1 VELAKKSMVEQ
12 NRAETITDVNFKLLS
27 VAALIKKVHN
37 GISIE
42 HLYSDAERKFDTLV
56 ELLTDVYTDD
66 TAIAKFGYSLDEL
79 KQMSLLIFTRL
90 ISDINSDPYMTLCV
104 LEGASLEEIKRRRN
118 KLLYIFHPDRNQ
130 NEFINGTITRKL
142 NEAYKIIANEY
153 NKANKTFRYIKTN
166 VPRYYPEKKMMRFI
180 FFLLI
185 VIFIL
190 VFFGFMKTYYFF

>member
-1 VELAKKSMVEQ
+1 MVEQ
-12 NRAETITDVNFKLLS
+12 HRVETITDANFKLLS

-42 HLYSDAERKFDTLV
+42 NLYSDAERKFDTLV
-56 ELLTDVYTDD
+56 ELLSDTYTDD
-66 TAIAKFGYSLDEL
+66 TVIAKFGYSLDEL

-90 ISDINSDPYMTLCV
+90 ISDMNSNPYITLCV

-130 NEFINGTITRKL
+130 DEFTNGTMTRKI

-153 NKANKTFRYIKTN
+153 KKSDKKFMHIKTN
-166 VPRYYPEKKMMRFI
+166 VPRYYLNKKMMRFT
-180 FFLLI
+180 FFFI
-185 VIFIL
+185 VIISIF
-190 VFFGFMKTYYFF
+190 VFLGFMKKYYFF